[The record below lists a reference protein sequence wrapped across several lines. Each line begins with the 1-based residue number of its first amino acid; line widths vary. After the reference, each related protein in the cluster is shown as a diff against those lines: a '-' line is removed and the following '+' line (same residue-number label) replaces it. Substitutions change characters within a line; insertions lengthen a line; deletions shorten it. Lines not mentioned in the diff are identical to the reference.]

1 LHLATV
7 VEHGLDEADFA
18 VAAHV
23 HESGALM
30 QLGLLVE
37 QPRILADL
45 PRRRARELGCG
56 GRNIVRGDY
65 RGELNGAQDRAEVEE
80 RPDLHGEGNAWE
92 VQDPAAAVSGVLGI
106 ESQSLGLVKKKIVQ
120 LDGSIFFF
128 CNWMVPYIG
137 GIFFLPVSFYLI
149 LN

>member
-56 GRNIVRGDY
+56 GRNIVRG
-65 RGELNGAQDRAEVEE
+65 ELNGAQDRAEVEE

-106 ESQSLGLVKKKIVQ
+106 ESQSRGREWSRSVWSKN
-120 LDGSIFFF
+120 
-128 CNWMVPYIG
+128 NWMVPYIG